1 MTKQNR
7 VGLTIGVELTQGG
20 RDMYYC
26 KERET
31 NKMTRKEKF
40 DVSII
45 GILVLASSQFVYL
58 PVFAEGPV
66 DISIVEEV
74 DDGSG
79 YKDWEDITD
88 AMPGMTYSAIPQ
100 VKNDGSL
107 GAYVEMCLSESATN
121 AGGETI
127 ALPANTF
134 EISINE
140 HWSLSNRWVTNAV
153 DPAAGNCYEYD
164 SMLEVGA
171 LTEPIFT
178 EVALNRMLGNEY
190 QGATFNLHLEAIAV
204 DEKPDDPV
212 GPVNPDVPGNPDTG
226 TTNAPGLDA
235 ALVIPYVLG
244 IAAIVVLIIHLLR
257 NALRK

>member
-1 MTKQNR
+1 MTK
-7 VGLTIGVELTQGG
+7 GEMFGVS
-20 RDMYYC
+20 MI
-26 KERET
+26 
-31 NKMTRKEKF
+31 
-40 DVSII
+40 S
-45 GILVLASSQFVYL
+45 VLSLGMAGFVAF

-66 DISIVEEV
+66 DISIVEKV
-74 DDGSG
+74 DDGHGG
-79 YKDWEDITD
+79 YKEWEDITG
-88 AMPGMTYSAIPQ
+88 AMPGMTYSAMPQ

-127 ALPANTF
+127 VLPANTF

-178 EVALNRMLGNEY
+178 EVTLSRMLGNEY

-226 TTNAPGLDA
+226 TTNASGLDA